1 MCLAA
6 PELFDQWAQRLTAH
20 SRINETKPSAN
31 ISVPDR
37 SLVESF
43 MQALA
48 EQEKEKLK
56 LKAIKGTGGIKFLS
70 VTSLAKKHSLFFTL

>member
-1 MCLAA
+1 MCSTA
-6 PELFDQWAQRLTAH
+6 PELPDQWMQRLTAY

-31 ISVPDR
+31 ISVSDR
-37 SLVESF
+37 SLVGSF
-43 MQALA
+43 MQALT
-48 EQEKEKLK
+48 EQEMEK

>member
-1 MCLAA
+1 MCSTA
-6 PELFDQWAQRLTAH
+6 PELPDQWMQMLTAY

-37 SLVESF
+37 SLVGSF
-43 MQALA
+43 MQALT
-48 EQEKEKLK
+48 EQEMEK

-70 VTSLAKKHSLFFTL
+70 VTSLAKKYSLFFTL